1 MKKLTYMTIALAAM
15 AALAGSCA
23 KNASTGKNDLNVMYY
38 NAWLKAH
45 YPDAP
50 KTRLGASIIE
60 DTPGTGELIGDIKKS
75 PFVYATYT
83 VKDLEGNISAT
94 TSSVVSQML
103 GDYDPINF
111 YGNHVLSRIGN
122 DCNAGINDMLSTMR
136 VGGTRTAVIPGWLMT
151 QAEYDSEEDY
161 IKNVTGT
168 EAIYT
173 VSVTDRFDDVIQWE
187 LDSLESYMSHN
198 YPGVDTVSK
207 GFYYV
212 QLKAPLSDVEFENEA
227 RVYINYTGKL
237 LNGQAFDTTIQD
249 TAKVH
254 GLYNASRTYSPTFVN
269 WSTDASQ
276 KITMG
281 ENKTDITEGFS
292 KTISMMKAGEVGLGI
307 FHSAYG
313 YSDGG
318 SGSKIP
324 GYSPLIFQIQILGL
338 NQDGSIDEE

>member
-1 MKKLTYMTIALAAM
+1 MKQLTYIAIALAA
-15 AALAGSCA
+15 AATLAGSCA
-23 KNASTGKNDLNVMYY
+23 KSVSTGKNDTNVMYY
-38 NAWLKAH
+38 NAWIKAH
-45 YPDAP
+45 YPDAT

-60 DTPGTGELIGDIKKS
+60 DTPGTGELVGDIEKS
-75 PFVYATYT
+75 PYVYATYT
-83 VKDLEGNISAT
+83 VKDLEGNISST
-94 TSSVVSQML
+94 TSRVLSQML
-103 GDYDPINF
+103 GSYDPVNY
-111 YGNHVLSRIGN
+111 YGDHVVSRS
-122 DCNAGINDMLSTMR
+122 DSNAGLNDMLSTMR

-151 QAEYDSEEDY
+151 QAEYDSEEEY
-161 IKNVTGT
+161 LENVTGT

-173 VSVTDRFDDVIQWE
+173 VSVADRFDDVIQWE

-212 QLKAPLSDVEFENEA
+212 QLKAPVSDVEFENEA

-254 GLYNASRTYSPTFVN
+254 GLYSASRSYSPTFVN
-269 WSTDASQ
+269 WSTAPSK
-276 KITMG
+276 KITLG
-281 ENKTDITEGFS
+281 ESSSDVIEGFS

-307 FHSAYG
+307 FHSVYG
-313 YSDGG
+313 YSENG
-318 SGSKIP
+318 SGNTIP